1 MAQKAKRRIKTLS
14 TKTLSTKTLSV
25 PTARNGNGFHRD
37 LPTNRSWVPGDP
49 IENHPLAS
57 LAGSHKGDPTWDE
70 FIQIMKDLRREEL
83 ERDLKNLEDE
93 P

>member
-1 MAQKAKRRIKTLS
+1 MAQKAKRR
-14 TKTLSTKTLSV
+14 TKMLSV
-25 PTARNGNGFHRD
+25 PVARNGRNGNGFHKD

-57 LAGSHKGDPTWDE
+57 LAGSHKDDPPWDE

-83 ERDLKNLEDE
+83 ERDLRYLENE
-93 P
+93 R